1 MAAVHLVLMPS
12 PDECC
17 SIPVAASRIGVTWSV
32 PDERKTVMTSE
43 RLAGRSCVVT
53 GAARGIGRAI
63 AVRLASDGARVAV
76 VDLDY
81 EGALE
86 VAAQITAEGGQTEAY
101 ECDVSNRTIV
111 RSTLET
117 IVATTGGL
125 DAMFNNAGIAEIR
138 PFMEVEEEHWDRL
151 MRVNGLGV
159 LICMQEAG
167 RVMIEQGRGGKI
179 INTASIA
186 GKEGYEIQ
194 PHYSATKFSVVALT
208 QAGAR
213 AFAEH
218 GITVNAICPGIVVTE
233 LWDGLDEDFMRFGI
247 TERPGE
253 GMERFSEQILLG
265 RTASPEDIAGP
276 AAFLASADSDYI
288 TGQSLMVDGGM
299 VLQ

>member
-1 MAAVHLVLMPS
+1 MTAGRLM
-12 PDECC
+12 
-17 SIPVAASRIGVTWSV
+17 
-32 PDERKTVMTSE
+32 
-43 RLAGRSCVVT
+43 GRSCVVT
-53 GAARGIGRAI
+53 GAASGIGRAI
-63 AVRLASDGARVAV
+63 AVRLAADGARVAV
-76 VDLDY
+76 VDLDD
-81 EGALE
+81 EGAWR
-86 VAAQITAEGGQTEAY
+86 VAAQIIADGGEAEAY
-101 ECDVSNRTIV
+101 ECNVSDRAAVRT
-111 RSTLET
+111 TLEA
-117 IVATTGGL
+117 IVDGSGGL
-125 DAMFNNAGIAEIR
+125 DVIFNNAGIAEIR

-151 MRVNGLGV
+151 MQVNGLGV

-167 RVMIEQGRGGKI
+167 RIMIEQGRGGKM

-213 AFAEH
+213 AFATH

-233 LWDGLDEDFMRFGI
+233 LWDGLEEDFMRFGI

-253 GMERFSEQILLG
+253 GMERFSERILLG

-276 AAFLASADSDYI
+276 AAFLASTDSDYI

>member
-1 MAAVHLVLMPS
+1 MAAGSM
-12 PDECC
+12 E
-17 SIPVAASRIGVTWSV
+17 
-32 PDERKTVMTSE
+32 
-43 RLAGRSCVVT
+43 GRSCVVT
-53 GAARGIGRAI
+53 GGASGIGRAI
-63 AVRLASDGARVAV
+63 ANRLASDGARVAV

-81 EGALE
+81 QGALT
-86 VAAQITAEGGQTEAY
+86 VAAQITADGGRAEAY
-101 ECDVSNRTIV
+101 ECDVSNRTAV
-111 RSTLET
+111 RSTLDAVVE
-117 IVATTGGL
+117 ATGGL
-125 DAMFNNAGIAEIR
+125 DVIFNNAGIAEIR
-138 PFMEVEEEHWDRL
+138 PFMEVGEEHWERL

-167 RVMIEQGRGGKI
+167 RILIEQGRGGKM

-186 GKEGYEIQ
+186 GKEGYDIQ

-213 AFAEH
+213 AFAKH

-233 LWDGLDEDFMRFGI
+233 LWEGLDEDFMQFGI

-253 GMERFSEQILLG
+253 GMERFSERILLG

>member
-1 MAAVHLVLMPS
+1 MADGKL
-12 PDECC
+12 E
-17 SIPVAASRIGVTWSV
+17 G
-32 PDERKTVMTSE
+32 K
-43 RLAGRSCVVT
+43 SCVVT
-53 GAARGIGRAI
+53 GGASGIGRAI
-63 AVRLASDGARVAV
+63 SIRLASDRARVAV

-81 EGALE
+81 QGALT
-86 VAAQITAEGGQTEAY
+86 VAAQITADGGQAEAY
-101 ECDVSNRTIV
+101 ECDVSNRSAV
-111 RSTLET
+111 RSTLEA
-117 IVATTGGL
+117 VVEATGGL
-125 DAMFNNAGIAEIR
+125 DVIFNNAGIAEIR
-138 PFMEVEEEHWDRL
+138 PFMEVGEEHWERL

-167 RVMIEQGRGGKI
+167 RIMIERGRGGKM

-186 GKEGYEIQ
+186 GKEGYDIQ

-213 AFAEH
+213 AFAKH

-233 LWDGLDEDFMRFGI
+233 LWEGLDEDFMQFGI

-253 GMERFSEQILLG
+253 GMEQFSERILLG